1 MAIAISYFLKMI
13 AFSKNIFLKNYPLFL
28 QLLLLSVFIFPL
40 KIFAQNDNIIQIN
53 GVTMT
58 ADSLRAVPG
67 VVVLV
72 KGQNRGVES
81 SHTGVFSIVVY
92 KGDTL
97 QFEALGFRGKE
108 YVVPKNIQ
116 GEYLSMIQLMV
127 QDTFYL
133 AETIIH
139 PYKSREEFQYE
150 FKNNAVPDD
159 QLEIARRNTDAYTL
173 RALAY
178 VLPKDGRE
186 SQSAYLYQQAMN
198 NVYYGQQKPMNIL
211 NPLAWAEF
219 FEAWKRGDFR
229 KKR

>member
-1 MAIAISYFLKMI
+1 MRYWLYSLV
-13 AFSKNIFLKNYPLFL
+13 LV
-28 QLLLLSVFIFPL
+28 LSLAVPQG
-40 KIFAQNDNIIQIN
+40 AQAQENIIQIN

-67 VVVLV
+67 VTVLV
-72 KGQNRGVES
+72 RNRNRGVYAS
-81 SHTGVFSIVVY
+81 DLGVFSIVVY

-97 QFEALGFRGKE
+97 EFSALGFRSKE
-108 YVVPKNIQ
+108 YAVPENISGQ
-116 GEYLSMIQLMV
+116 YFSIIQLMV

-133 AETIIH
+133 PETIIR
-139 PYKSREEFQYE
+139 PVPTKEEFDYA
-150 FKNNAVPDD
+150 FRNWRIPDD
-159 QLEIARRNTDAYTL
+159 KYETARKNTDALTL

-178 VLPKDGRE
+178 ALPRDGRE
-186 SQSAYLYQQAMN
+186 SQAVYQNLQAQQAY
-198 NVYYGQQKPMNIL
+198 YYGQVRPITIM